1 MQVSATRYDRPEGE
15 IKSLIDSL
23 EQRRDTVA
31 REAARKIEMEF
42 TVQEVERE
50 VALMKDGAS
59 GIDGV
64 RLIGINA
71 ADNTTKR
78 EIFKSVIQLL
88 ETDPNT
94 WPEETK
100 EGWVVPIHKKG
111 PKNDLQNYRG
121 ICLLPLASRI
131 IARVL
136 ASRIRLWA
144 EEIGALDENQNG
156 FRKNR
161 STADATQTIIRI
173 DEETSRVLGRSNR
186 PDPRRPGAVLLDI
199 KKAYPRTNKPLL
211 WGILGK
217 LGMPPSILEILK
229 GLHENTQYR
238 VKGKQELSTPWT
250 PQRGLREGCATSPIL
265 FNIYHATSMRQAQ
278 MDRIKEAKEE
288 CGLKWTWRPGNS
300 LPPATSQRNLRNSNR
315 IEFQILDSL
324 FADDST
330 LVGSMEELSRGK
342 ETIKK
347 TMLKYEEVCHDG
359 KEEFKMFGS
368 EAADRTRMLGTL
380 IGRKEDINA
389 RIKRGY
395 HAWSKAKKWL
405 WKSTLSKRTK
415 AVIVQAVVE
424 STMLF
429 DCSVRPWTT
438 THISK
443 LQRVADIAYRNV
455 WNNGKGLALYR
466 MQKEG
471 VNSFEIRRQLGI
483 TSIRQKMET
492 RALERIGHV
501 TRMPD
506 TRTVKKIT
514 LGNWTE
520 VGERLKNGKNN
531 TITYWKRIL
540 KEAGLDWTNI
550 EGLTMDR
557 KNWKGIVN
565 ERKKAMDEWENKMC
579 EIHKGDLKP
588 TRSQAGKPVTEEG
601 FKCRWPP
608 CEKTCRT
615 KVGRDHH
622 ETRIHKRNELIFE
635 CGKCHTTIEQK
646 AQRTNHA
653 KQCGG
658 APRGTCPD
666 CGKELS
672 TTNMARHRRTYCL
685 RRHDTMTLRSASTLA
700 RTTCPD
706 CGIPITKT
714 NVARHRNTAC
724 PGSGS
729 RDPQGL

>member
-1 MQVSATRYDRPEGE
+1 
-15 IKSLIDSL
+15 
-23 EQRRDTVA
+23 
-31 REAARKIEMEF
+31 
-42 TVQEVERE
+42 
-50 VALMKDGAS
+50 
-59 GIDGV
+59 
-64 RLIGINA
+64 
-71 ADNTTKR
+71 
-78 EIFKSVIQLL
+78 
-88 ETDPNT
+88 
-94 WPEETK
+94 
-100 EGWVVPIHKKG
+100 
-111 PKNDLQNYRG
+111 
-121 ICLLPLASRI
+121 
-131 IARVL
+131 
-136 ASRIRLWA
+136 
-144 EEIGALDENQNG
+144 
-156 FRKNR
+156 
-161 STADATQTIIRI
+161 
-173 DEETSRVLGRSNR
+173 
-186 PDPRRPGAVLLDI
+186 
-199 KKAYPRTNKPLL
+199 
-211 WGILGK
+211 
-217 LGMPPSILEILK
+217 
-229 GLHENTQYR
+229 
-238 VKGKQELSTPWT
+238 
-250 PQRGLREGCATSPIL
+250 
-265 FNIYHATSMRQAQ
+265 
-278 MDRIKEAKEE
+278 
-288 CGLKWTWRPGNS
+288 
-300 LPPATSQRNLRNSNR
+300 
-315 IEFQILDSL
+315 
-324 FADDST
+324 
-330 LVGSMEELSRGK
+330 MEELSRGK

-347 TMLKYEEVCHDG
+347 TMLKYEEVRHDG
-359 KEEFKMFGS
+359 KKESIMFGS

-438 THISK
+438 TDISK
-443 LQRVADIAYRNV
+443 LHRVADIAYRKV

-520 VGERLKNGKNN
+520 IGERPKNGKNN

-565 ERKKAMDEWENKMC
+565 ERKKAMGEWENKMC

-615 KVGRDHH
+615 KVRRDHH

-635 CGKCHTTIEQK
+635 CGKCHTTFEQK

-685 RRHDTMTLRSASTLA
+685 RRHDTMTLRNASTLA

-714 NVARHRNTAC
+714 NVARHRNTEC